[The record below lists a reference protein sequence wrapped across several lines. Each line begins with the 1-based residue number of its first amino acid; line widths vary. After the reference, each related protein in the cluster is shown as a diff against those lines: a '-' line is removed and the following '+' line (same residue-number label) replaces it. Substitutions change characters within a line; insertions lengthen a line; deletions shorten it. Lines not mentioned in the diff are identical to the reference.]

1 VAPDDAT
8 TKPGDATTKPGDATR
23 RPPGATTLQVRRDDG
38 AGQRDGDPTRREEP
52 ARRCHTR
59 SRHRVCATFSLVV
72 MTKPKPTTP
81 TDDDDNHFD
90 GLAAALG
97 KPDPELLAALLDGTI
112 EADLVAK
119 GRDIASS
126 RVLTDMRRVYTLAHT
141 FWSGAPAETRDKL
154 RGFSPELLAI
164 AVDQALVLEGM
175 AAEHE
180 MTGQDH
186 DAGRAK
192 RDAALREAFSRA
204 LTLRDQAYEIL
215 RGVAG
220 TGEVA
225 QKELASALGTAED
238 AAALT
243 RGLQKLVELG
253 KRYLS
258 QKKGPIAVRAKLLR
272 LDDGYLDRL
281 EAAAD
286 ALAKAAKK
294 AGARPAGQKVT
305 QGALDRADGVNLLLL
320 GLIIRAFENAHEE
333 DPTIPRLVP
342 IATRRLFSRSGKKKP
357 AAKGEDKDGTPKDE
371 DGTPED
377 G

>member
-59 SRHRVCATFSLVV
+59 SRHRVCATFSFVV

-204 LTLRDQAYEIL
+204 LAVTVMRCRCPLQCTLGRPGLY
-215 RGVAG
+215 
-220 TGEVA
+220 A
-225 QKELASALGTAED
+225 QCSGSA
-238 AAALT
+238 
-243 RGLQKLVELG
+243 R
-253 KRYLS
+253 
-258 QKKGPIAVRAKLLR
+258 
-272 LDDGYLDRL
+272 
-281 EAAAD
+281 
-286 ALAKAAKK
+286 
-294 AGARPAGQKVT
+294 RPSWQ
-305 QGALDRADGVNLLLL
+305 
-320 GLIIRAFENAHEE
+320 
-333 DPTIPRLVP
+333 
-342 IATRRLFSRSGKKKP
+342 RRLRCGDTRPRAYASSCTGTSPFHRQTCGKSPTLSPTMSAHIAGLRS
-357 AAKGEDKDGTPKDE
+357 T
-371 DGTPED
+371 
-377 G
+377 